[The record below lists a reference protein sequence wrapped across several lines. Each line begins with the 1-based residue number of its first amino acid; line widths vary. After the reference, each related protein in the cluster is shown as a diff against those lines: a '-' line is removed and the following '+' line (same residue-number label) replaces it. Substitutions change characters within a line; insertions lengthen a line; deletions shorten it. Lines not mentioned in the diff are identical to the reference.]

1 MSGWSGDPT
10 EPVPGRGYGGYDQAG
25 EPTRMLPPDRRPGGP
40 QGPTDDQGRR
50 RRLWLMAAG
59 ILAIIIIVVLL
70 VLLITSSGSNNSS
83 NTVSIK
89 SFNVPTTVPCSG
101 PTTIGVSWST
111 SNATQVILSIDGS
124 APFKTY
130 SGGNGA
136 DTVPFSC
143 NGQPHQYILTAKASN
158 GAQATQ
164 TQTVTQISTS
174 TTQRTTPPTQPP
186 PTTSPPPPT
195 TSATTTPI
203 T

>member
-10 EPVPGRGYGGYDQAG
+10 EPVPGRYGGDDQAG

-40 QGPTDDQGRR
+40 EGPPDDQARR

-70 VLLITSSGSNNSS
+70 VLLITSSGSSNSS

-111 SNATQVILSIDGS
+111 SNATQVVLSIDGP

-130 SGGNGA
+130 GGGNGA
-136 DTVPFSC
+136 DTVPFAC

-158 GAQATQ
+158 GSQTNQ

-186 PTTSPPPPT
+186 PTTTPPPPT
-195 TSATTTPI
+195 TSATTTP
-203 T
+203 TT